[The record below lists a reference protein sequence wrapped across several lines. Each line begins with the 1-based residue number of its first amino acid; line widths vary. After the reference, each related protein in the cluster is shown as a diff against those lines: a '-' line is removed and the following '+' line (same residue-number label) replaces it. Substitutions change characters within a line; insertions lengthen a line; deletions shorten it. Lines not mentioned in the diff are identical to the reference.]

1 MPLIYWGVNLL
12 LIWSG
17 NYAASSSDVAN
28 QATTIVLIK
37 DYSVM
42 IDRRNF
48 FDQPVKNDMRT

>member
-1 MPLIYWGVNLL
+1 MPLIYCGVNLL

-42 IDRRNF
+42 IDRINF